1 MPWQMWVFII
11 VGGLALAVFIGSVV
25 GKVFLRA
32 DTEGGLIGSVV
43 VGFIACLVL
52 LTGCFAIVGT
62 RKVGIPTTFGK
73 PTGETLSNG
82 LHMVAPWVEVTELDE
97 SIQNDTY
104 HGDSRIL
111 VRLGNN
117 STAKADVSIRWQI
130 KQNAADKLFVD
141 YKTFDNVR
149 SNLITRNLQAA
160 LNEVFASFDPLA
172 AKNLETSQLPA
183 LAQSALKKLQTKVGD
198 QVEIFDVV
206 IPTIEYDDSTEAK
219 INQLNAERANTAVAE
234 QSQKTAVAQA
244 DANEKLSASVAHDP
258 NVIVANCISKAIEK
272 GVSPLGCWPGT
283 GAVATVPVK

>member
-1 MPWQMWVFII
+1 MPWQMWFFII

-52 LTGCFAIVGT
+52 LTGCFTIVGT
-62 RKVGIPTTFGK
+62 RQVGIATTFGK

-82 LHMVAPWVEVTELDE
+82 LHWTAPWVEVTELDE

-104 HGDSRIL
+104 HGDNRIL

-160 LNEVFASFDPLA
+160 LNEVFASFDPLS

-183 LAQSALKKLQTKVGD
+183 LAQDTLKKLQTKVGD

-206 IPTIEYDDSTEAK
+206 IPTIDYDDSTEAK

-234 QSQKTAVAQA
+234 QSQKTATAQA
-244 DANEKLSASVAHDP
+244 DANQKLSASVAHDP
-258 NVIVANCISKAIEK
+258 NVIVANCIAKAIEK
-272 GVSPLGCWPGT
+272 GLSPLGCWPGT
-283 GAVATVPVK
+283 GALATVPAK